1 MMKYTR
7 SLLTALLL
15 SCLVCASACMW
26 KKKNYV
32 PLDKRLLRGTGKIY
46 FVPLGDFPASEVKDL
61 VAYYRRKFNLAVET
75 LPRVAL
81 NPTARDTSR
90 QQLIAEA
97 TVALMKK
104 AQPALAADPKAI
116 LIGLT
121 DEDMYI
127 ARYDWNFTF
136 SWRQEKKFAVVS
148 AARMNLGSW
157 FFSEERIKNRFRKMV
172 TKNIGI
178 LYYHLPMSD
187 NPASVLYKDVGGI
200 SELDQM
206 GEEF

>member
-7 SLLTALLL
+7 SFVTALLL
-15 SCLVCASACMW
+15 ACLMCASACMW
-26 KKKNYV
+26 KRNYV

-46 FVPLGDFPASEVKDL
+46 LVPLGDFPASEVKDL
-61 VAYYRRKFNLAVET
+61 VAYYRSKFNLAVET
-75 LPRVAL
+75 LPRVPL
-81 NPTARDTSR
+81 NASARDAGR
-90 QQLIAEA
+90 GQLIAEA

-104 AQPALAADPKAI
+104 AHPALAADPEAI

-121 DEDMYI
+121 GEDMYI

-136 SWRQEKKFAVVS
+136 SWRQEKKYAVVS
-148 AARMNLGSW
+148 AARMNLGSS
-157 FFSEERIKNRFRKMV
+157 FFSEERIKNRLKKMV

-178 LYYHLPMSD
+178 LYYRLPMSD
-187 NPASVLYKDVGGI
+187 DPASVLYKDVGGI
-200 SELDQM
+200 SELDRM

>member
-7 SLLTALLL
+7 SLVIALL
-15 SCLVCASACMW
+15 SACLMCASACMW
-26 KKKNYV
+26 KKNNYV

-46 FVPLGDFPASEVKDL
+46 LVPLGDFPAPAVKDL
-61 VAYYRRKFNLAVET
+61 VAYYRSKFNLAVET
-75 LPRVAL
+75 LPRVPLHAS
-81 NPTARDTSR
+81 ARDDSR
-90 QQLIAEA
+90 GQLIAEA
-97 TVALMKK
+97 TVALLKK
-104 AQPALAADPKAI
+104 AHPAPAADPEAI

-136 SWRQEKKFAVVS
+136 SWRQEKKYAVVS
-148 AARMNLGSW
+148 AARMNVCSW
-157 FFSEERIKNRFRKMV
+157 FYSEERINKRLKKMV

-187 NPASVLYKDVGGI
+187 DPASVLYKDVGGI